1 MIKGNQKKSGQ
12 KRVLIAAGSL
22 LGVGALAVAAA
33 FTDFANLNLGNGT
46 GGGIGGGDNTFN
58 IMVVGT
64 DTQGVPVPGTWQEAD
79 TAEGV
84 DIALVGADTITPGDT
99 ISVDIPVLNDSPK
112 LAADLSLTLGDVPGK
127 ASDTDYASQ
136 LRYTVTVDGTDVT
149 TNATQ
154 SAVNALG
161 LTQIAATADS
171 NVKIAV
177 TLLDQG
183 SAAANN
189 ALQGKS
195 AFVQAQFKAESSRS

>member
-1 MIKGNQKKSGQ
+1 MTKVNQKSGR

-64 DTQGVPVPGTWQEAD
+64 DADGVPVPGTWQEAD
-79 TAEGV
+79 TPEGV
-84 DIALVGADTITPGDT
+84 DIALTGADTITPGDT
-99 ISVDIPVLNDSPK
+99 IFVDIPVLNDSPK
-112 LAADLSLTLGDVPGK
+112 LSADLSLTLGDVPGK
-127 ASDTDYASQ
+127 SSDADYASQ
-136 LRYTVTVDGTDVT
+136 LRYTITVDGTDVA

-154 SAVNALG
+154 AAVNALS
-161 LTQIAATADS
+161 LATLAAADES
-171 NVKIAV
+171 NVKVAV

-195 AFVQAQFKAESSRS
+195 AFVQAQFEAESSN

>member
-1 MIKGNQKKSGQ
+1 MTKVNQKSGR

-64 DTQGVPVPGTWQEAD
+64 DADGVPVPGTWQEAD
-79 TAEGV
+79 TPEGV
-84 DIALVGADTITPGDT
+84 DIALTGADTITPGDT
-99 ISVDIPVLNDSPK
+99 IFVDIPVLNDSPK
-112 LAADLSLTLGDVPGK
+112 LSADLSLTLGDVPGK
-127 ASDTDYASQ
+127 SSDADYASQ
-136 LRYTVTVDGTDVT
+136 LRYTITVDGTDVA

-154 SAVNALG
+154 AAVNALS
-161 LTQIAATADS
+161 LATLAAADES
-171 NVKIAV
+171 SVKVAV

-195 AFVQAQFKAESSRS
+195 AFVQAQFEAESSN